1 MKSTEGISD
10 VILTA
15 RIAILSGAVTKDAF
29 WGNFGRGYTCSY
41 KDCEIT
47 KCLFGR
53 ILKSSTGYDI
63 LKCGLYLGQRSW
75 KKGTIFKIQVRD
87 S

>member
-29 WGNFGRGYTCSY
+29 WGNVGRGYTCSY

-47 KCLFGR
+47 KKLFGR
-53 ILKSSTGYDI
+53 ILKSSTGYEI
-63 LKCGLYLGQRSW
+63 LKCG
-75 KKGTIFKIQVRD
+75 
-87 S
+87 